1 MDDLDHSVH
10 IAEKDW
16 DCFCEDSEECAL
28 LQPELA
34 QLDESGLSD
43 NESTKDVDQPNVEE
57 ARNEGGLTSISELLN
72 VTSSEIDVEKK
83 SSRVDQQTP
92 DLSGQEK
99 DSGEHH
105 NESSATIPTKKDYDC
120 YNLAANNNL
129 KHKESQKK
137 EILDGIEA
145 AGHPTDV
152 TVLPIKE
159 KERWFV
165 TVNDS
170 PVRLRAKPLTSASKK
185 RRKKK
190 MSKGS
195 RQWAAGLEQQML
207 ISKAGSEAESCGEHK
222 IREHP
227 NPNSSLKELQRNLQT
242 ETPQVNQF
250 VLPSQQHVQ
259 NRHDDDDDDDDGQSS
274 PTAENPNTPEVYDT
288 QKNTI
293 QIQLQMDTSLSDS
306 VKSQSTIASTHTD
319 YTTHLHNT
327 ASNDLTTRSQLA
339 TTIPNK
345 QNKNFP
351 EEIPNSNIVLLT
363 EKKLFVDFRP
373 EDQSPLTPEEANE
386 IETSLAQREG
396 PTRPVYAISSF
407 WDEMEKLTID
417 DILHLR
423 NRPVLEED
431 IYPSLVLWSCD
442 SSDPDPAVACCLQES
457 ILPDVLDNDSDYF
470 THVDDS
476 KQRSSCEISTFSDFD
491 EEFLQMINTSANPSP
506 DPEEI
511 PKVAYTEDSRIQT
524 EISKQL
530 RSDNMALFLSSD
542 AESSSST
549 LSPCGSL
556 QSLPT
561 FEEIPFHNFGQEEE
575 ESNLLFKSY
584 PLVMA
589 NSDLLGCVPSSVV
602 STGEFLDNSLPPVF
616 ENSTSDMFLSKRS
629 SSDLSLVYSDNLTVV
644 EGYDSFFCD
653 FDDGNMF
660 FPLQHGT
667 KDSTVPIFSCS
678 RSMMADQIF
687 PGVDVILQHEDQE
700 KLAPVR
706 VSSHHECYTQR
717 RGWKSLLSFRQMG
730 FVRKGNS
737 WCEKARSWVLP
748 VMTGSSDRSLKTQ
761 QFYTSSL
768 QQIVHMGNSILTGFV
783 SQARRLSGQ
792 EETSALRSNTLLFSL
807 KQSDMCLV
815 CIAMASWVLK
825 STKPQSAD
833 SWKAAL
839 LANLSAISS
848 IQYLRHYMRKRGVED
863 EL

>member
-602 STGEFLDNSLPPVF
+602 ST
-616 ENSTSDMFLSKRS
+616 
-629 SSDLSLVYSDNLTVV
+629 
-644 EGYDSFFCD
+644 
-653 FDDGNMF
+653 
-660 FPLQHGT
+660 
-667 KDSTVPIFSCS
+667 DSTVPIFSCS